1 MAEVKTTSSEQGTKT
16 NKIVKAKRSERKAKG
31 GTTAWSKFLTLLQE
45 LGKTLQFPIA
55 MLPFAAIL
63 NRFGALGIQFTTD
76 SAGHITNEV
85 GYWISFII
93 QKPGGVAFDNLP
105 LMFAIGVAFG
115 LAKDHR
121 GEVAL
126 VGALFYLILA
136 AMTGSAGTL
145 PEMIYKNVLTFD
157 ANPNVINFTADQIS
171 ALKGINLAD
180 LDGMKFEEIKKLA
193 EATGLTVDQL
203 GKVDFMTALLN
214 WSNNWKDGASLSY
227 TWGDAASFSSLF
239 YVPVKDGASGIVT
252 GSAYVLNIGV
262 LGGIVAGALS
272 AFLYNRLKD
281 IKLPTALSFFGGR
294 RFVPMVAMVASI
306 GVALIFAIVWPWIQ
320 WVLMKM
326 GQAVADPENPA
337 VAVPGTMLYAFL
349 NRILLP
355 FGLHQILNTLFWF
368 QLPINGFVVPSVSG
382 GGNDAVTQWVNG
394 DINAFTAG
402 ISTAGLFQSGFFP
415 VMMGGVP
422 AIAIA
427 MIFTAKKENRKQ
439 VAGFLGGVAA
449 VAFLS
454 GITEPV
460 EFSFVFLSP
469 LLLVIHA
476 GLTAI
481 FVGITTAMHI
491 QVGFGFSAG
500 LIDYCISFAQSWGM
514 ANQTGISAA
523 YHVTSNPLWILPLAA
538 LAGVVWFFVFFFSI
552 KGLKVMTPGREDM
565 IEQSATANEGKDAVK
580 GGKAAKGSKS
590 EKYEAM
596 AQKIVDTI
604 GMDNFES
611 VDNCATRL
619 RLVVK
624 DNTTFEDAPIK
635 ATGAFGVKR
644 LGTQGVQIVIGPD
657 VEHVAN
663 IVKRITNK

>member
-1 MAEVKTTSSEQGTKT
+1 
-16 NKIVKAKRSERKAKG
+16 
-31 GTTAWSKFLTLLQE
+31 
-45 LGKTLQFPIA
+45 
-55 MLPFAAIL
+55 
-63 NRFGALGIQFTTD
+63 
-76 SAGHITNEV
+76 
-85 GYWISFII
+85 
-93 QKPGGVAFDNLP
+93 
-105 LMFAIGVAFG
+105 
-115 LAKDHR
+115 
-121 GEVAL
+121 
-126 VGALFYLILA
+126 
-136 AMTGSAGTL
+136 
-145 PEMIYKNVLTFD
+145 MIYKNVLTFD

-180 LDGMKFEEIKKLA
+180 LDGMKFEDIKKLA

-214 WSNNWKDGASLSY
+214 WSNNWKGGASLSY

-239 YVPVKDGASGIVT
+239 YVPVKDGASGVVT

-262 LGGIVAGALS
+262 LGGIVAGGLS

-368 QLPINGFVVPSVSG
+368 QLPVHGDVIKSISG
-382 GGNDAVTQWVNG
+382 DVISTNQWVNG

-481 FVGITTAMHI
+481 FVGATTWMHI

-514 ANQTGISAA
+514 ANHATGAA
-523 YHVTSNPLWILPLAA
+523 HVTSNPLWILPLAA

-565 IEQSATANEGKDAVK
+565 IEQSATANW
-580 GGKAAKGSKS
+580 
-590 EKYEAM
+590 
-596 AQKIVDTI
+596 
-604 GMDNFES
+604 
-611 VDNCATRL
+611 R
-619 RLVVK
+619 
-624 DNTTFEDAPIK
+624 
-635 ATGAFGVKR
+635 
-644 LGTQGVQIVIGPD
+644 
-657 VEHVAN
+657 
-663 IVKRITNK
+663 

>member
-1 MAEVKTTSSEQGTKT
+1 MAEVKTTSSEQGAKT
-16 NKIVKAKRSERKAKG
+16 SKIVKAKRSERKAKG

-63 NRFGALGIQFTTD
+63 NRFGALGIQYTSETVD
-76 SAGHITNEV
+76 GSLHITNQV

-136 AMTGSAGTL
+136 AMTGAAGTL
-145 PEMIYKNVLTFD
+145 PEMIYKKVLTFH
-157 ANPNVINFTADQIS
+157 AEWTTFGP
-171 ALKGINLAD
+171 
-180 LDGMKFEEIKKLA
+180 DGP
-193 EATGLTVDQL
+193 VQH
-203 GKVDFMTALLN
+203 
-214 WSNNWKDGASLSY
+214 S
-227 TWGDAASFSSLF
+227 GDYSSLF
-239 YVPVKDGASGIVT
+239 YVEVKDGATGAVT
-252 GSAYVLNIGV
+252 GGAYVLNIGV
-262 LGGIVAGALS
+262 LGGIVAGGLS

-368 QLPINGFVVPSVSG
+368 QLPVHGDVIKSISG
-382 GGNDAVTQWVNG
+382 DVIAQDVWVNG

-538 LAGVVWFFVFFFSI
+538 LAGVVWFFVFYFSI